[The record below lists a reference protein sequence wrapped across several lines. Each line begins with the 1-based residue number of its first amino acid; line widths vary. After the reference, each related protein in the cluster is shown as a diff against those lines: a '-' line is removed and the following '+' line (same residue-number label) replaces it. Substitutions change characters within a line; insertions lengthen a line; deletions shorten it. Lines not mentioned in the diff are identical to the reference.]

1 MPMLKSLIQILSLL
15 ALVVVASTSVVAE
28 SNKIAF
34 SGVVLEQGNNIALN
48 SFTKWLAKKANY
60 PLEPSYK
67 DSYQG
72 ITDYLQNHKQYLAWT
87 CGAPFVQDHQRDGQ
101 QLIAIPLF
109 KGSPTYHSL
118 VISKQGRVEK
128 ALLDFKGKTFAYS
141 DVRSNSGFVVPS
153 YELKQQGIDIQQY
166 FRLLLHTGSH
176 QASIDAVLND
186 LVDVANV
193 DEYILDEYFKS
204 HPEDKSRLAILE
216 RFGPFP
222 FTPIVTGS
230 GTPPDVVK
238 RLQQALLS
246 MHDDKEGKLILDK
259 LGLDGFVVKPVSFYQ
274 PIADMLKALKE

>member
-1 MPMLKSLIQILSLL
+1 MLKSLIHILSLL
-15 ALVVVASTSVVAE
+15 AFVVASTSAAAE
-28 SNKIAF
+28 SSKLAF
-34 SGVVLEQGNNIALN
+34 SGVVLEQGNNTALN
-48 SFTKWLAKKANY
+48 NFTQWLAKKVNY

-72 ITDYLQNHKQYLAWT
+72 ITDYLQEHKQYLAWT
-87 CGAPFVQDHQRDGQ
+87 CGAPFVQDHQRYGQ

-141 DVRSNSGFVVPS
+141 DDRSNSGFVVPS
-153 YELKQQGIDIQQY
+153 YALKQHGIDIHQY

-193 DEYILDEYFKS
+193 DEYILVEYLKS
-204 HPEDKSRLAILE
+204 HPEDKGKLAILE

-222 FTPIVTGS
+222 FTPIVAGR

-246 MHDDKEGKLILDK
+246 MSNDKEGKQILDK

-274 PIADMLKALKE
+274 PIADMLKELKE